1 MQAFQIRELVIAAD
15 IAAEAREFYRCEI
28 GGDPPETIIVA
39 SPDLQV
45 RCHDGTLK
53 TVRDRINEELDAR
66 NSWLRMGV
74 PCDLHWP
81 FIVGARP

>member
-1 MQAFQIRELVIAAD
+1 MQAFLIHELVIAAD
-15 IAAEAREFYRCEI
+15 VAEEAREFYRGEI
-28 GGDPPETIIVA
+28 GGDPPETIAAA

-45 RCHDGTLK
+45 RCGDGALK
-53 TVRDRINEELDAR
+53 TIRDRINEELDAR

-81 FIVGARP
+81 FVVGTRP

>member
-1 MQAFQIRELVIAAD
+1 MQAFLIHELVIAAD
-15 IAAEAREFYRCEI
+15 VAEEAREFYRCEI
-28 GGDPPETIIVA
+28 GGDPPETIAAA

-45 RCHDGTLK
+45 RCGDGALK
-53 TVRDRINEELDAR
+53 TIRDRINEELDTR

-81 FIVGARP
+81 FIVGTRP